1 MEVRIHSDC
10 AEKLTTCL
18 AGESLIWGLTH
29 KRMRTG
35 GEEQQRQQMVE
46 LQKLQSMLHSLFLRT
61 RSSAASSSIQF
72 EQE

>member
-1 MEVRIHSDC
+1 
-10 AEKLTTCL
+10 
-18 AGESLIWGLTH
+18 
-29 KRMRTG
+29 MRTG

-46 LQKLQSMLHSLFLRT
+46 LQKLQSMLNSLFLRT